1 MAAAALRALALLAT
15 ATLLIQSARSA
26 SFKVGGSTGGWD
38 LNTNLNGW
46 ASAQTFTS
54 GDTLTFNY
62 DSMHS
67 VVEVTKPNYDACQIN
82 NPIGTFTGGN
92 TVITLKSPG
101 KRYFTCGTAG
111 HCSSGMKLEIDT
123 VAAAVATPPPVAPVT
138 PSTPPPTPPPQRP
151 KPPPAKTP
159 SPPPKAQSPKPH
171 AHSPK
176 SSSVAPST
184 SPSSSPSPL
193 APASSSLAPP
203 PFVAAAPAP
212 QPSAADNVGRKAK
225 VALGFGLVVF
235 MLFDF

>member
-159 SPPPKAQSPKPH
+159 SPPPKAQSPE
-171 AHSPK
+171 
-176 SSSVAPST
+176 
-184 SPSSSPSPL
+184 
-193 APASSSLAPP
+193 ASRAFARSLLVLHLRHLHQARHLHWHLLRHRWPRLR
-203 PFVAAAPAP
+203 FVAAA
-212 QPSAADNVGRKAK
+212 
-225 VALGFGLVVF
+225 LGTATFGG
-235 MLFDF
+235 